1 VILDLRSVWENI
13 VKRAMQTIG
22 LAVATVALAAT
33 AACGGSSG
41 SGTPAGGGTT
51 APRTGAST
59 TATSTAAHATL
70 TLTGTWT
77 YSGQFSGHLVCF
89 HSDSGHFEFEGQQ
102 PYLVD
107 ITVDGLQNG
116 TFTIPNYTRLM
127 TGQVQ
132 VPSGQPKIKVSRL
145 QKVGDSQALNFPAD
159 GGSIDIGGSGAS
171 GTAKWTSTGGGAGN
185 VTAEVHWENC
195 GRG

>member
-1 VILDLRSVWENI
+1 VTRVM
-13 VKRAMQTIG
+13 RTIG
-22 LAVATVALAAT
+22 FAIAAAVVAAA
-33 AACGGSSG
+33 AACGGDSGDGGSSSG
-41 SGTPAGGGTT
+41 GGSSAPRPGTSTTPA
-51 APRTGAST
+51 
-59 TATSTAAHATL
+59 STAAHATL

-77 YSGQFSGHLVCF
+77 FSGDFTGHLVCF

-116 TFTIPNYTRLM
+116 TFAIPNYTRLM

-132 VPSGQPKIKVSRL
+132 VAAGQPKIKVSRL
-145 QKVGDSQALNFPAD
+145 QKVGDAQALNFPAD
-159 GGSIDIGGSGAS
+159 DGSIVIEGSGAS
-171 GTAKWTSTGGGAGN
+171 GTAKWTSSGGGSGN
-185 VTAEVHWENC
+185 ITAEVHWANC